1 MEKYSAGIK
10 KLLLKTSDEPEN
22 SGEPVNTE
30 KPEIIVFLQPH
41 ASCVHCLMLCIE
53 NIGTGAAYNVQ
64 FGTGVSSPDPSITP
78 ASNFSNVEIINK
90 NNFLQNGIGCFG
102 PGQKIEQFVTSL
114 IDGLPEELKQ
124 AIQVSV
130 TYSDSLNYP
139 YENNYVLD
147 FSEFE
152 SLARINLI
160 KENAPS
166 DYGTLLDV
174 IQLICNQV
182 TDYIERSGL
191 SQTAEPH
198 DSTPLFEGST
208 EHRQSVESKED
219 NPLSRYLQQFVDL
232 YNAGKESKLRE
243 IYSPQ
248 HSIRAIN
255 ETELY
260 QNPNIDPVFKT
271 DTNGSFVAYA
281 LDSEN
286 LYAVVPFSG
295 CILQK
300 DLYNSG
306 ALGKVFECPGF
317 DPKYTYHIKVIR
329 PAFFKQDNDEW
340 ALREKGELELA
351 EKDH

>member
-1 MEKYSAGIK
+1 MEKYPAGIK
-10 KLLLKTSDEPEN
+10 KLLLKTPDEPEN
-22 SGEPVNTE
+22 LGEPVNTE
-30 KPEIIVFLQPH
+30 KPEITVSLRPH

-64 FGTGVSSPDPSITP
+64 FGTGTSGPNSSITP
-78 ASNFSNVEIINK
+78 TSNFSNVEILNK
-90 NNFLQNGIGCFG
+90 NNLLQNGIGCFG
-102 PGQKIEQFVTSL
+102 PGQKTEQFVTNL
-114 IDGLPEELKQ
+114 IDGFPEELRQ
-124 AIQVSV
+124 ALQVSV
-130 TYSDSLNYP
+130 TYTDSLNHP

-160 KENAPS
+160 EQKASSNHGA
-166 DYGTLLDV
+166 LLGV

-182 TDYIERSGL
+182 AEHIERLPL
-191 SQTAEPH
+191 SQTAELH
-198 DSTPLFEGST
+198 NSTPLFEDPKK
-208 EHRQSVESKED
+208 HLQSVESEED
-219 NPLSRYLQQFVDL
+219 NPLPPYLQKFVTL
-232 YNAGKESKLRE
+232 YNAGKESELRG
-243 IYSPQ
+243 IYNPAY
-248 HSIRAIN
+248 SIRAIN

-260 QNPNIDPVFKT
+260 QNPNIDPVFKS

-286 LYAVVPFSG
+286 LHAVVPFSG

-306 ALGKVFECPGF
+306 AFGKVFECPGF
-317 DPKYTYHIKVIR
+317 DPEYTYHIKVIR

-340 ALREKGELELA
+340 VLREKGELELT

>member
-1 MEKYSAGIK
+1 MEKYPARTK
-10 KLLLKTSDEPEN
+10 KLLVKTAAEPEN
-22 SGEPVNTE
+22 LGEPVNTE
-30 KPEIIVFLQPH
+30 KPEITVSLQPH

-64 FGTGVSSPDPSITP
+64 FGTDASSPDPPITP
-78 ASNFSNVEIINK
+78 APNFNNVEILNK

-114 IDGLPEELKQ
+114 IDGLPQELRQ
-124 AIQVSV
+124 VLQVSV
-130 TYSDSLNYP
+130 TYTDSLNHP
-139 YENNYVLD
+139 YKNNYVLD

-160 KENAPS
+160 EEKAPS
-166 DYGTLLDV
+166 NPGALLGV

-182 TDYIERSGL
+182 VDYIERSGL
-191 SQTAEPH
+191 SQTDGSH
-198 DSTPLFEGST
+198 DSALLFKISK
-208 EHRQSVESKED
+208 EHLQSVESEED
-219 NPLSRYLQQFVDL
+219 NPLPPDIQELINL
-232 YNAGKESKLRE
+232 YNADQEAQLRE

-306 ALGKVFECPGF
+306 AFGKVFECPGF
-317 DPKYTYHIKVIR
+317 NPEFTYYIKVIR

-340 ALREKGELELA
+340 VLREKGELELT
-351 EKDH
+351 EKGH